1 MRRYKRN
8 QRIEVYWLDT
18 IQDPKWQSEHE
29 MEKEPDALCAT
40 IGYYYKHDKQF
51 LYLSHTISGKDRD
64 KTTIPLGT
72 IKKVFKVAPTK

>member
-1 MRRYKRN
+1 MN
-8 QRIEVYWLDT
+8 QQLEVFWLDAV
-18 IQDPKWQSEHE
+18 QDPKWQTKDQ
-29 MEKEPDALCAT
+29 MESEPDCLCIT

-72 IKKVFKVAPTK
+72 IKKVVRMRPY